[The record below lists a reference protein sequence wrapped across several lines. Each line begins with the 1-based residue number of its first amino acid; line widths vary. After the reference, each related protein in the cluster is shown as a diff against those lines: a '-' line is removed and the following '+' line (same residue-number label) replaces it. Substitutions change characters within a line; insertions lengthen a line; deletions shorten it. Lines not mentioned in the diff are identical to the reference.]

1 MPKPNLLH
9 SFFIAL
15 ITTHALLLGA
25 GNDATAAEFEES
37 IAPPLSHTSIGA
49 FHRSSSRIS
58 ELLQIKKLRLGASI
72 FFRVFKA
79 ENELELWLADGE
91 QYRLYKT
98 YVICYRSG
106 TLGPKIKEGDRQSPE
121 GFYLVGYDQM
131 NPWSRHHLAFNLGY
145 PNEYDLHY
153 GRTGSGLMVH
163 GRCSSD
169 GCFAMTDYYM
179 DEIYTLAH
187 EALSQSQTAFQ
198 VHVFPFRLT
207 AENMSRFRGSQWHT
221 FWQNLKE
228 GYDYFETYRHPPEV
242 SVSNGRYQVA
252 PPPKKQNIAQTPSSP
267 SQTPY

>member
-1 MPKPNLLH
+1 MLKTNLPH
-9 SFFIAL
+9 SVFAVL
-15 ITTHALLLGA
+15 MTVCLLLVGA
-25 GNDATAAEFEES
+25 GDDVTAAEFGGS
-37 IAPPLSHTSIGA
+37 LAPPISHTSIGA
-49 FHRSSSRIS
+49 FHRSSSRIT
-58 ELLQIKKLRLGASI
+58 ELLEIKKLRFGAPV

-79 ENELELWLADGE
+79 ENELELWLEDGE
-91 QYRLYKT
+91 QFRLYKT

-106 TLGPKIKEGDRQSPE
+106 TLGPKTKEGDRQSPE
-121 GFYLVGYDQM
+121 GFYLVGYGQM

-145 PNEYDLHY
+145 PNEFDLHY

-198 VHVFPFRLT
+198 VHVFPFRMT
-207 AENMSRFRGSQWHT
+207 AENMSRFRDAQWQA

-228 GYDYFETYRHPPEV
+228 GYDYFETHKHPPDV

-252 PPPKKQNIAQTPSSP
+252 PPPEKQNVAQIPSSP
-267 SQTPY
+267 SHAP